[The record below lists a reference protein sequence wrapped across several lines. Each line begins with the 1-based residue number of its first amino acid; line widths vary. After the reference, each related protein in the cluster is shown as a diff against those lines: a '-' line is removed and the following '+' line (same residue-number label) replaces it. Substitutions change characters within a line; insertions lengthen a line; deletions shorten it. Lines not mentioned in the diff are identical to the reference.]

1 MCLVAPRSSLRGG
14 GWPRRLRVCYTG
26 KKEGRC
32 LALLNSPPTLARE
45 GGGGSPSRLRVK
57 SEDFVL
63 TRLDRLQRYC
73 TDTP

>member
-1 MCLVAPRSSLRGG
+1 MCLVAPHSSLRGG

-45 GGGGSPSRLRVK
+45 GGGEGAQAG
-57 SEDFVL
+57 FV
-63 TRLDRLQRYC
+63 
-73 TDTP
+73 